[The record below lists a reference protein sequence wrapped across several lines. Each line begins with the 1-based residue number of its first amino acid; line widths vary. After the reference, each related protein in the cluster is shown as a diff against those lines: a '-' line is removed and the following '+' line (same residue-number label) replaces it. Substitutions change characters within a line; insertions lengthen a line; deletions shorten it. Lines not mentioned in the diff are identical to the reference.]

1 MFAGFSLYVI
11 CVLLTNKLL
20 KQTENMRNSCWYSLV
35 ILFTKC
41 SCRDADNDDKLLVMD
56 TDATNTYIL
65 IFAQRKITNWKKVIF
80 GLNRHNF
87 ALWPSTSNWE
97 EVNLFI
103 SVMILITCV
112 INYFLSKRQK
122 NLNSDLLFS
131 MGYFPMGYIR
141 KISTLNK
148 LH

>member
-65 IFAQRKITNWKKVIF
+65 IFAQRKINWKKVIF
-80 GLNRHNF
+80 GLNQHNF

-103 SVMILITCV
+103 SVMILLSLPVLSIIFYQNVKKIWTLIC
-112 INYFLSKRQK
+112 YFLW
-122 NLNSDLLFS
+122 DT
-131 MGYFPMGYIR
+131 FPWAIFA
-141 KISTLNK
+141 KF
-148 LH
+148 